1 MREDVRKIRKSWERK
16 IRIRKGENKIDGR
29 RGIEKRM
36 KRKIRKM
43 RREEMEG
50 RDKTNTNRRQDEE
63 RIRKTRMKMEERK
76 QGERYEQRR
85 G

>member
-50 RDKTNTNRRQDEE
+50 SDKTNTNRREDEK

-76 QGERYEQRR
+76 
-85 G
+85 

>member
-1 MREDVRKIRKSWERK
+1 
-16 IRIRKGENKIDGR
+16 
-29 RGIEKRM
+29 M

-50 RDKTNTNRRQDEE
+50 RDKTNTNRREDEK

-85 G
+85 GWRGTKCDKRKELIKRRKGI

>member
-76 QGERYEQRR
+76 
-85 G
+85 